1 VSKDV
6 DLISRIKESVSNLD
20 VEGIRHSLGE
30 AFKSGLSGVDIV
42 IEGIEKGIKRT
53 GDIGLIVSAAILKEE
68 IDKIIVNEK
77 QKIKKS
83 TQNFSGKVIIG
94 TIKGDIHDLGK
105 NILVA
110 LMEGLGIDV
119 EELGVD
125 VSPKI
130 FVEKAKLSEVKVIA
144 LSCLLTVTTSS
155 IKQTIDELEKSD
167 VRKNVKIIIGG
178 TGTSRELADIANA
191 DAYAKNAF
199 EGLKII
205 EKWML
210 ESEIK

>member
-6 DLISRIKESVSNLD
+6 DLISRIKEAVSNLD
-20 VEGIRHSLGE
+20 VEGIRDTLSE

-42 IEGIEKGIKRT
+42 VKGIEKGIKRT

-68 IDKIIVNEK
+68 IDKIIVDEK
-77 QKIKKS
+77 QKIRKS
-83 TQNFSGKVIIG
+83 NQNFSGKVIIG
-94 TIKGDIHDLGK
+94 TVKGDIHNLGK

-110 LMEGLGIDV
+110 LMEGLGIEV
-119 EELGVD
+119 EDLGVD
-125 VSPKI
+125 IPPNV

-155 IKQTIDELEKSD
+155 VKQTIHDLEKAD
-167 VRKNVKIIIGG
+167 VRKNVKVIIGG
-178 TGTSRELADIANA
+178 TGTSRELADITNA

-199 EGLKII
+199 DGLKII

-210 ESEIK
+210 KS

>member
-1 VSKDV
+1 MNRDV
-6 DLISRIKESVSNLD
+6 DLISRIKEAVSDLD
-20 VEGIRHSLGE
+20 VEGIRYTLSE
-30 AFKSGLSGVDIV
+30 AFKSGLLGVDIV
-42 IEGIEKGIKRT
+42 VEGIEKGIERS
-53 GDIGLIVSAAILKEE
+53 GDIGLIIAAAILKEE
-68 IDKIIVNEK
+68 IDKIIVDEK
-77 QKIKKS
+77 HKIKKS

-94 TIKGDIHDLGK
+94 TVKGDIHDLGK

-119 EELGVD
+119 EDLGVD
-125 VSPKI
+125 IPPKV

-155 IKQTIDELEKSD
+155 VKQTIFELEKAD
-167 VRKNVKIIIGG
+167 VRKNVKVIIGG

-199 EGLKII
+199 DGLKII

-210 ESEIK
+210 KSGI

>member
-1 VSKDV
+1 MSKDV
-6 DLISRIKESVSNLD
+6 DLISRIKEAVSNLD
-20 VEGIRHSLGE
+20 VEGIRYTLSE

-53 GDIGLIVSAAILKEE
+53 GDIGLIVTAAILKEE
-68 IDKIIVNEK
+68 IDKVIIGEK

-94 TIKGDIHDLGK
+94 TVKGDIHNLGK

-119 EELGVD
+119 EDLGVD

-155 IKQTIDELEKSD
+155 IKQTIHELEIAD

-210 ESEIK
+210 ESEI

>member
-1 VSKDV
+1 MSKDV
-6 DLISRIKESVSNLD
+6 DLISRIKEAVSNLD
-20 VEGIRHSLGE
+20 VEEIRGTLSE
-30 AFKSGLSGVDIV
+30 AFKSGLSDVDIV
-42 IEGIEKGIKRT
+42 VEGIEKGIKRT

-68 IDKIIVNEK
+68 IDKLIVDEK
-77 QKIKKS
+77 QKINKS

-94 TIKGDIHDLGK
+94 TVKGDIHDLGK

-119 EELGVD
+119 EDLGVD
-125 VSPKI
+125 IPPNV

-155 IKQTIDELEKSD
+155 VKQTIYELEKAD
-167 VRKNVKIIIGG
+167 VRKNVKVIIGG
-178 TGTSRELADIANA
+178 TGTSRELADDANA

-199 EGLKII
+199 DGLKII

-210 ESEIK
+210 KSEI

>member
-6 DLISRIKESVSNLD
+6 VLISRIKEAVSNLD
-20 VEGIRHSLGE
+20 VEGIRYTLSE

-42 IEGIEKGIKRT
+42 IEGIEKGIKRS
-53 GDIGLIVSAAILKEE
+53 GDIGLIVTAAILKEE
-68 IDKIIVNEK
+68 IDKVIVNEK

-83 TQNFSGKVIIG
+83 TQNLSGKVIIG
-94 TIKGDIHDLGK
+94 TVKGDIHDLGK

-119 EELGVD
+119 EDLGVD

-144 LSCLLTVTTSS
+144 LSCLLTLSTSS
-155 IKQTIDELEKSD
+155 IKETIHELEKADIS
-167 VRKNVKIIIGG
+167 KNVKIIIGG
-178 TGTSRELADIANA
+178 AGTSRELADIVNA

-199 EGLKII
+199 DGLKII
-205 EKWML
+205 ENWLLK
-210 ESEIK
+210 SEN

>member
-6 DLISRIKESVSNLD
+6 DLISRIKEAVSNLD
-20 VEGIRHSLGE
+20 VEGIRYTLNE

-42 IEGIEKGIKRT
+42 VEGIEKGIKRT

-68 IDKIIVNEK
+68 IDKLIVDEK
-77 QKIKKS
+77 QKIKKFN
-83 TQNFSGKVIIG
+83 QNFSGKVIIG
-94 TIKGDIHDLGK
+94 TVKGDIHDLGK

-119 EELGVD
+119 EDLGVD
-125 VSPKI
+125 IPPKV

-155 IKQTIDELEKSD
+155 VKQTICELEKAD
-167 VRKNVKIIIGG
+167 VRKNVKVIIGG
-178 TGTSRELADIANA
+178 TGTSRELADNANA

-199 EGLKII
+199 DGLKII

-210 ESEIK
+210 KSEI

>member
-1 VSKDV
+1 MSKDIV
-6 DLISRIKESVSNLD
+6 LISKIKEAVSNLD
-20 VEGIRHSLGE
+20 VEGIRHSLSE

-42 IEGIEKGIKRT
+42 IKGIEKGIKRS
-53 GDIGLIVSAAILKEE
+53 GDIGLIVTAAILKEE
-68 IDKIIVNEK
+68 LDKVIVDEK
-77 QKIKKS
+77 KKIKKS
-83 TQNFSGKVIIG
+83 THDFSGKVVIG
-94 TIKGDIHDLGK
+94 TVKGDIHDLGK
-105 NILVA
+105 KILVA

-119 EELGVD
+119 EDLGVD

-155 IKQTIDELEKSD
+155 IKQTIHELEIAD

-210 ESEIK
+210 ESEI

>member
-6 DLISRIKESVSNLD
+6 DLISRIKEAVSNLD
-20 VEGIRHSLGE
+20 VEGIRYTLNE

-42 IEGIEKGIKRT
+42 VEGIEKGIKRT

-68 IDKIIVNEK
+68 IDKLIVDEK
-77 QKIKKS
+77 QKIKKFN
-83 TQNFSGKVIIG
+83 QNFSGKVIIG
-94 TIKGDIHDLGK
+94 TVKGDIHDLGK

-119 EELGVD
+119 EDLGVD
-125 VSPKI
+125 IPPKV

-155 IKQTIDELEKSD
+155 VKQTIFELEKAD
-167 VRKNVKIIIGG
+167 VRKNVKVIIGG
-178 TGTSRELADIANA
+178 TGTSRELADNANA

-199 EGLKII
+199 DGLKII

-210 ESEIK
+210 KSEI

>member
-1 VSKDV
+1 MNKDV
-6 DLISRIKESVSNLD
+6 DLISRIKEAVSNLD
-20 VEGIRHSLGE
+20 VEGIRYTLNE

-42 IEGIEKGIKRT
+42 VEGIEKGIKRT

-68 IDKIIVNEK
+68 IDKIIIDEK
-77 QKIKKS
+77 QKIRKS
-83 TQNFSGKVIIG
+83 NQNFAGKVIIG
-94 TIKGDIHDLGK
+94 TVKGDIHDLGK

-119 EELGVD
+119 EDLGVD
-125 VSPKI
+125 IPPKV

-155 IKQTIDELEKSD
+155 VKQTIFELEKAD
-167 VRKNVKIIIGG
+167 VRKNVKVIIGG

-199 EGLKII
+199 DGLKII

-210 ESEIK
+210 KSGI

>member
-1 VSKDV
+1 MSKDA
-6 DLISRIKESVSNLD
+6 DLISRIKEAVSNLD
-20 VEGIRHSLGE
+20 VEGIRYTLNE

-42 IEGIEKGIKRT
+42 VEGIEKGIKRT

-68 IDKIIVNEK
+68 IDKLIVDEK
-77 QKIKKS
+77 QKIKKFN
-83 TQNFSGKVIIG
+83 QNFSGKVIIG
-94 TIKGDIHDLGK
+94 TVKGDIHDLGK

-119 EELGVD
+119 EDLGVD
-125 VSPKI
+125 IPPKV

-155 IKQTIDELEKSD
+155 VKQTIFELEKAD
-167 VRKNVKIIIGG
+167 VRKNVKVIIGG
-178 TGTSRELADIANA
+178 TGTSRELADNANA

-199 EGLKII
+199 DGLKII

-210 ESEIK
+210 KSEI

>member
-1 VSKDV
+1 MSKDV
-6 DLISRIKESVSNLD
+6 DLISKIKEAVSNLD
-20 VEGIRHSLGE
+20 VEGIRDTLSE

-53 GDIGLIVSAAILKEE
+53 GDIGLIVTAAILKEE
-68 IDKIIVNEK
+68 IDKVIVDEK
-77 QKIKKS
+77 KKIKKS

-94 TIKGDIHDLGK
+94 TVKGDIHDLGK
-105 NILVA
+105 KILVA

-119 EELGVD
+119 EDLGVD

-155 IKQTIDELEKSD
+155 VKQTIHELEKAD
-167 VRKNVKIIIGG
+167 VRKNVKVIIGG
-178 TGTSRELADIANA
+178 TGTSRELADIVNA

-199 EGLKII
+199 DGLEII

-210 ESEIK
+210 ER